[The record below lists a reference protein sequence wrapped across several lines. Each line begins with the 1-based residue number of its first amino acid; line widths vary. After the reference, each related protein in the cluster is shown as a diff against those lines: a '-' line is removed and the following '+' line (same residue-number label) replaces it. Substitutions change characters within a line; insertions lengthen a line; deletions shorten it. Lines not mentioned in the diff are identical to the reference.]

1 MVEPSEWFANAPV
14 DVEAPV
20 PVDVEAPLGPDG
32 APPAG
37 ALKPEP
43 RAAEAVE
50 GIPTCKT
57 GATTPS
63 TRAAVAG
70 RKNAN
75 TRKAVMTML
84 GMRMSLF
91 DVSRLITLVPQFY
104 GFTTS

>member
-14 DVEAPV
+14 DL
-20 PVDVEAPLGPDG
+20 EAPLGPEG

-37 ALKPEP
+37 ALKGDP

-50 GIPTCKT
+50 AIPTCKT

-75 TRKAVMTML
+75 ARKAVMTML